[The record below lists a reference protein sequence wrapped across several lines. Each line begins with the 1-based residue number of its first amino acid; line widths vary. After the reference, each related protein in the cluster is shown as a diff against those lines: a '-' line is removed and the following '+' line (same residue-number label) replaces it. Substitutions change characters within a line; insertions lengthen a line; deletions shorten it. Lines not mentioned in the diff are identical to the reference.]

1 MSRSKLKGT
10 FNMNFIKAAIAV
22 YLACS
27 SWKVTPPSVCINEL
41 WDCTQHESIDVC
53 QEKILDKYEPK

>member
-1 MSRSKLKGT
+1 
-10 FNMNFIKAAIAV
+10 MNFIKAAIAV